1 MTVSTTV
8 TLIQYAG
15 NGSTTVFS
23 IPFTFDAGSEVEV
36 NLINNSTHAITA
48 QTDPT
53 HYSISGSDVTMVTA
67 PASGETLDIRLA
79 VDYSQTTDL
88 AANSSLPADTL
99 EEAYDELSKQIK
111 QLKDIVDTQC
121 IKLPKNILTSTTI
134 ATTDIVAGQYFRIN
148 AAGTGIDTE
157 ADAT

>member
-1 MTVSTTV
+1 MTVTTTV
-8 TLIQYAG
+8 TLIQYSG
-15 NGSTTVFS
+15 NGSTTVFA
-23 IPFTFDAGSEVEV
+23 IPFTFDGGSEVEV
-36 NLINNSTHAITA
+36 SLITNSTNAVTA

-53 HYSISGSDVTMVTA
+53 HYSIAGSNVTMVTA

-88 AANSSLPADTL
+88 TANSSLPANTL
-99 EEAYDELSKQIK
+99 EEAFDELSKQIK

-121 IKLPKNILTSTTI
+121 IKLPKNRLTSTTI
-134 ATTDIVAGQYFRIN
+134 ATTDIVANQYFRIN
-148 AAGTGIDTE
+148 SAGNGIDTG